1 MRLRSNRSREIVCL
15 TVFLTVVGLQ
25 PGTGYS
31 QVDRHEIEPA
41 LSGTEKELRPQFG
54 AVRFHRLERL
64 EDKFLI
70 LGTASVAQLA
80 PHFFD
85 EGHKNGFDLTKKWW
99 KSFTGKSG
107 AIEIQTK
114 KTTDGFAV
122 NLPVFWAPVESQVVP
137 EIRVYRIDVSSGGYC
152 HLNEPI

>member
-80 PHFFD
+80 PHFF
-85 EGHKNGFDLTKKWW
+85 EVQPRRFDL
-99 KSFTGKSG
+99 SSG
-107 AIEIQTK
+107 HAIEI
-114 KTTDGFAV
+114 
-122 NLPVFWAPVESQVVP
+122 
-137 EIRVYRIDVSSGGYC
+137 
-152 HLNEPI
+152 